1 MEFLTDPWG
10 WWITPFA
17 DNQFMRDA
25 LLAGILTVITTSLVG
40 TWVVLRGMSFLGDA
54 LAHGVLPGIAVAF
67 IIGVNTSIGAFVA
80 AGAMVLGISVI
91 RRHSPL
97 PDDTSI
103 GVLFVGF
110 LALAVVIMS
119 TQQASYVGDLNRF
132 LFGSITGVDDAD
144 LVRQAIA
151 ALIALVGVV
160 VLYRAFLVM
169 TFDASLARMLGLRPG
184 FAQWALLVLL
194 AVSIVSS
201 FESVGNLLGVRVPDR
216 AAGGGHAHR
225 PTRSRHHGRLGAAR
239 ELRNGGR
246 HPDQLSLRQRNE
258 RNHGVVLGGAVLR
271 RPGRVG
277 RVTKP
282 AAERNGVASGSA
294 VGATAV
300 EVDRVM
306 RRGEPLGARHRG
318 ERFVEAHLELRRQGH
333 VTNRPAQ
340 LTDQVMVMLGQVLGQ
355 LVPGV
360 VGAVDQSAHHADLFE
375 DRQVAVGRTLGEGRG
390 QLDQLRQRD
399 RPIGARQRV
408 DDGAS
413 ARRVALVVLV
423 ETITHRSVDL
433 GMRRRHRSPAQPR
446 YPLVIGNRRSLPKAL
461 RLTRT
466 PGGDWRRLY
475 SATSTSRVIR
485 RTIASSWPS
494 SMISAAVRSSST

>member
-1 MEFLTDPWG
+1 MEFLTDPRG
-10 WWITPFA
+10 WWIAPFT

-201 FESVGNLLGVRVPDR
+201 FESVGNLLVFAFLIAP
-216 AAGGGHAHR
+216 
-225 PTRSRHHGRLGAAR
+225 
-239 ELRNGGR
+239 
-246 HPDQLSLRQRNE
+246 
-258 RNHGVVLGGAVLR
+258 
-271 RPGRVG
+271 
-277 RVTKP
+277 P
-282 AAERNGVASGSA
+282 AAATLIARRIPVIMIVSVLLGSF
-294 VGATAV
+294 AT
-300 EVDRVM
+300 
-306 RRGEPLGARHRG
+306 
-318 ERFVEAHLELRRQGH
+318 
-333 VTNRPAQ
+333 
-340 LTDQVMVMLGQVLGQ
+340 
-355 LVPGV
+355 V
-360 VGAVDQSAHHADLFE
+360 VGILISYHFD
-375 DRQVAVGRTLGEGRG
+375 
-390 QLDQLRQRD
+390 
-399 RPIGARQRV
+399 
-408 DDGAS
+408 
-413 ARRVALVVLV
+413 
-423 ETITHRSVDL
+423 
-433 GMRRRHRSPAQPR
+433 
-446 YPLVIGNRRSLPKAL
+446 
-461 RLTRT
+461 
-466 PGGDWRRLY
+466 
-475 SATSTSRVIR
+475 SATSATMALCSVVLFFVVLAVSAVSRNLPR
-485 RTIASSWPS
+485 GAPASLQERQ
-494 SMISAAVRSSST
+494 SAQRP